1 MLKQDIATW
10 SLNFNNCNNCKHG
23 PDARQDLHPLPIV
36 RPGERY
42 HLDQIVM
49 TNPSAHGHTSILTLR
64 DAGSRFLWFA
74 PCSTISTGHW
84 FSVVGV
90 PRQLT
95 ADNKFSAFT

>member
-1 MLKQDIATW
+1 MLKQDITTW
-10 SLNFNNCNNCKHG
+10 SLNFNCNCGKRG

-49 TNPSAHGHTSILTLR
+49 TNPSAHGHTSILMLR

-74 PCSTISTGHW
+74 PMLDG
-84 FSVVGV
+84 
-90 PRQLT
+90 T
-95 ADNKFSAFT
+95 ALATVLSQRRSPPTDG